1 MFAYIQDREGS
12 GGEMMVRAIGVA
24 FLLTLVSGCCVVD
37 TFTYEPTLDDQL
49 ERERD
54 KKKNPVLF
62 PYGFSC

>member
-1 MFAYIQDREGS
+1 
-12 GGEMMVRAIGVA
+12 MMIRAIGVA

-37 TFTYEPTLDDQL
+37 TFTYEPTIDEQL